1 MSFMASTGHQWPG
14 VGWPMQGRAEGLGP
28 WRRPLYCLLGGPSRG
43 GKQGALGFA
52 LEVASMGRRW
62 FVVEGEVAAVLRPR
76 VSSTAPGN
84 LRALMGLGTC
94 RSE

>member
-1 MSFMASTGHQWPG
+1 
-14 VGWPMQGRAEGLGP
+14 
-28 WRRPLYCLLGGPSRG
+28 
-43 GKQGALGFA
+43 
-52 LEVASMGRRW
+52 MGRRW